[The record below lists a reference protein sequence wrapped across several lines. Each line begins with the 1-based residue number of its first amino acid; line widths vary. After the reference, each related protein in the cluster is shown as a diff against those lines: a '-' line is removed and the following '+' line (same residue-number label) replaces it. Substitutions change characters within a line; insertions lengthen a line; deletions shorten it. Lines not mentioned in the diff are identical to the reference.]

1 MNKEIY
7 LIRGKDNESYQT
19 FKERIINTVLSL
31 KNELKPEAI
40 RFTITEKS
48 PPKFSVIPYSKKKIA
63 AISIYK
69 ESVDPVEQIEQMAG
83 FYGAYKVE
91 EALPVAYQKN
101 WNDGEPTPGAC
112 LLTLF
117 RKKASIEYTT
127 FIYRWHNGHTPL
139 TLRIHPLWNYNRNVV
154 LDQLYDQAAKFDGIV
169 EEQVKKASDLLN
181 PFKFFG
187 NPLIII
193 YRMLLVYF
201 DTKSFI
207 DYKSMETYF
216 AAEYHIKS

>member
-7 LIRGKDNESYQT
+7 LIRGKDNESYQS
-19 FKERIINTVLSL
+19 FKERIFNTVLSL
-31 KNELKPEAI
+31 IKELKPEAI

-69 ESVDPVEQIEQMAG
+69 KNMDPVKQLEQMAG
-83 FYGAYKVE
+83 YYGAYRVE
-91 EALPVAYQKN
+91 EALPRAYKKN

-117 RKKASIEYTT
+117 RKKTNIEYTT
-127 FIYRWHNGHTPL
+127 FIDRWQNGHTPL
-139 TLRIHPLWNYNRNVV
+139 SLRIHPLWNYNRNVV
-154 LDQLYDQAAKFDGIV
+154 LDRLFNQIAKFDGIV
-169 EEQVKKASDLLN
+169 EEQVKKESDLLN

-207 DYKSMETYF
+207 DYKSMETYLTT
-216 AAEYHIKS
+216 EYHIKS

>member
-7 LIRGKDNESYQT
+7 LIQGKDNESYQS
-19 FKERIINTVLSL
+19 FKERIFDTVLSL
-31 KNELKPEAI
+31 KKELKPKAI
-40 RFTITEKS
+40 KFTITEKS
-48 PPKFSVIPYSKKKIA
+48 PPRFSIIPYSKKKIA
-63 AISIYK
+63 AISLHK
-69 ESVDPVEQIEQMAG
+69 ENGNPIEQVEQMAG
-83 FYGAYKVE
+83 FYGAYRVE
-91 EALPVAYQKN
+91 EAMPIAYQKN
-101 WNDGEPTPGAC
+101 WNDEEPTPGAC

-117 RKKASIEYTT
+117 RKKTSIDYTT

-139 TLRIHPLWNYNRNVV
+139 SLRIHPLWNYNRNVV
-154 LDQLYDQAAKFDGIV
+154 LDKLFDQTVKFDGIV
-169 EEQVKKASDLLN
+169 EEQVKKESDLLN

-207 DYKSMETYF
+207 DYKSMETYL
-216 AAEYHIKS
+216 ATEYHIKS